1 MRQIEEL
8 QNSILQADAA
18 AELERSRACV
28 YTVSL
33 QNTNTKRPGGGTT
46 EECFV
51 TVHGDQL
58 VSQAVKFRKRALWG
72 AGKKSDIQVTFHG
85 SQLQSIYPRT
95 SMCFEWVRLQ
105 PCWQQQ
111 ANMGGGAAAVQIK
124 TPDNVGNI
132 LKIVI
137 DDGVNGVVAREQLA
151 RISIARRKSYD
162 RPVVFT
168 LEHSQVR
175 HCLCLCDSA
184 TFVSNPVLFLADFLV
199 EIFAGLWHHREG
211 WTGVVPRRARQARS
225 RGGRG
230 GAGARAGARARV
242 RG

>member
-111 ANMGGGAAAVQIK
+111 ANMGGG
-124 TPDNVGNI
+124 
-132 LKIVI
+132 
-137 DDGVNGVVAREQLA
+137 
-151 RISIARRKSYD
+151 RR
-162 RPVVFT
+162 
-168 LEHSQVR
+168 
-175 HCLCLCDSA
+175 LC
-184 TFVSNPVLFLADFLV
+184 
-199 EIFAGLWHHREG
+199 
-211 WTGVVPRRARQARS
+211 RS
-225 RGGRG
+225 RRRTTSGTSLRS
-230 GAGARAGARARV
+230 
-242 RG
+242 